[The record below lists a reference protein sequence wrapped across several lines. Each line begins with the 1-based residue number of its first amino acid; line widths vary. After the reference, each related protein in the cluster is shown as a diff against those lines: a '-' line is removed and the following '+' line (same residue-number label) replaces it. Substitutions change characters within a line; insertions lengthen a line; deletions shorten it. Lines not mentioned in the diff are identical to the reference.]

1 MLSAAV
7 CYREREKE
15 QRFLLALI
23 GAVQKYDDPGAG
35 TVAAGGKPAAA
46 GVFNRRPPARG
57 VHPVPPVGECG
68 WVSHCGK

>member
-46 GVFNRRPPARG
+46 GVFDRRPPAR
-57 VHPVPPVGECG
+57 HR
-68 WVSHCGK
+68 